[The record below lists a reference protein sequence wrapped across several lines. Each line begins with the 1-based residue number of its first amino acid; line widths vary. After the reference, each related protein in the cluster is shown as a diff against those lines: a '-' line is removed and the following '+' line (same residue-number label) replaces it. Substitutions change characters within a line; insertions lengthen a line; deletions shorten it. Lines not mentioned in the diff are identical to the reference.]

1 MELALAICDSS
12 ITKAGEIDK
21 VSQSLTYIFESIGK
35 FPELE
40 KVLIDREVAS
50 TNSGEGTLFRGNT
63 VASTAWKFYSKLIG
77 LQYLWNTISDEIF
90 LLIEKTSSGEIST
103 EMDPVLLGAEE
114 DDMAIKVNKYQLL
127 LTAQQIL
134 AKIINS
140 AEDAPLAFNIICEH
154 LQKKVIEQF
163 PESKHTCI
171 GGLVFLRFFNPAIN
185 LPEAYGLTK
194 KPPSKEARRVFVLV
208 TKTLQSLANGI
219 KLGGKEQHMARL
231 NDFIDENQA
240 QINQFFDKIATI
252 PEGQSEDDLKATE
265 IPSNVMNI
273 SLVEMHKHV
282 HHNIAKIKELL
293 SQGKKDELDAVMKEI
308 GPPIKV
314 ETGQ

>member
-1 MELALAICDSS
+1 
-12 ITKAGEIDK
+12 
-21 VSQSLTYIFESIGK
+21 
-35 FPELE
+35 
-40 KVLIDREVAS
+40 
-50 TNSGEGTLFRGNT
+50 
-63 VASTAWKFYSKLIG
+63 
-77 LQYLWNTISDEIF
+77 
-90 LLIEKTSSGEIST
+90 
-103 EMDPVLLGAEE
+103 
-114 DDMAIKVNKYQLL
+114 VNIYK
-127 LTAQQIL
+127 
-134 AKIINS
+134 
-140 AEDAPLAFNIICEH
+140 
-154 LQKKVIEQF
+154 KKVIEQF